1 MAKRPSLTKTVSEA
15 AFYNTWFAETPE
27 LKYDPEAYKRI
38 YENYMNRFS
47 KMPDLALKAVAK
59 VAAAEANRSIE
70 AYEKLRP
77 LPACV
82 KAPIELPADAR
93 VLADLIAKYKA
104 KSR

>member
-15 AFYNTWFAETPE
+15 AFFDAWFSETPE
-27 LKYDPEAYKRI
+27 PKLDQEAYQRI
-38 YENYMNRFS
+38 FERYLNRFS
-47 KMPDLALKAVAK
+47 KMPDLALKTIARA
-59 VAAAEANRSIE
+59 AAAEANRSVK
-70 AYEKLRP
+70 AHEKLRL

-93 VLADLIAKYKA
+93 VLADLIARYKA

>member
-1 MAKRPSLTKTVSEA
+1 MAKKPSLTKTTAEA
-15 AFYNTWFAETPE
+15 AFFNAWFAETPE
-27 LKYDPEAYKRI
+27 PKLEPEAYQRI
-38 YENYMNRFS
+38 FERYLSRFS
-47 KMPDLALKAVAK
+47 KMPDLALKTIARA
-59 VAAAEANRSIE
+59 AAAEANRSIE

-93 VLADLIAKYKA
+93 VLADLIARYKA

>member
-15 AFYNTWFAETPE
+15 AFYNAWFAKTPE
-27 LKYDPEAYKRI
+27 PKLDQVAYKRI
-38 YENYMNRFS
+38 YESYMNRFS

-93 VLADLIAKYKA
+93 VLADLIARYKA